1 GLGGGHDEREQT
13 LNQLLV
19 EMDGFEGNDGVIL
32 IAATNRPDVLDPALL
47 RPGRFD
53 RQVVVD
59 SPDVKGREG
68 ILRVHMKKIP
78 TSPDVSIPVLA
89 RGTPGM
95 SGADLANLVNEGALL
110 AARRNKDMV
119 YMADLE
125 DAKDKVMLGAE
136 RRSLV
141 MKEEERRLTAY
152 HEAGHAICAMKVE
165 GNDPLHKVTI
175 VPRGRALGLAFTL
188 PEDDRVSMTR
198 RQIEARLVMAYG
210 GRVAEELVF
219 GRDRVTTGAQSD
231 IQRATGIARSYVTH
245 WGLSDVIGPILVS
258 DAEQEVF
265 LGRDLGTRRT
275 VSEHTAQ
282 VVDGE
287 VARIINEAYASATQV
302 LTENLDLLHR
312 MAAALLDRETL
323 NREDFELLAA
333 GKELPAPRAATTFP
347 SPEPEP
353 IPAAAKERGPA
364 AGGVELKPRLA

>member
-1 GLGGGHDEREQT
+1 
-13 LNQLLV
+13 
-19 EMDGFEGNDGVIL
+19 
-32 IAATNRPDVLDPALL
+32 
-47 RPGRFD
+47 
-53 RQVVVD
+53 
-59 SPDVKGREG
+59 
-68 ILRVHMKKIP
+68 
-78 TSPDVSIPVLA
+78 
-89 RGTPGM
+89 M

-141 MKEEERRLTAY
+141 MRDEERRLTAY

-198 RQIEARLVMAYG
+198 RQIEAKLVMAYG

-219 GRDRVTTGAQSD
+219 GRDRVTTGASSD
-231 IQRATGIARSYVTH
+231 IQRATGIARSYVTN

-282 VVDGE
+282 VVDAE
-287 VARIINEAYASATQV
+287 VARIINEAYAHATRV
-302 LTENLDLLHR
+302 LTEHLDLLHR

-323 NREDFELLAA
+323 GREDFDLLAA
-333 GKELPAPRAATTFP
+333 GKELNAPRVAPTFPAPET
-347 SPEPEP
+347 EQ

-364 AGGVELKPRLA
+364 PGVELKPRLA